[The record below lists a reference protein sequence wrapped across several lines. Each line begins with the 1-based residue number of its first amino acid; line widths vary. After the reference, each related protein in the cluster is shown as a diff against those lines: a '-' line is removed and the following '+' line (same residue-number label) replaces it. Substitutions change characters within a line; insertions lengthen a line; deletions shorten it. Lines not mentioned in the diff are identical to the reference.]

1 MLMTKAIKDTML
13 KNEREG
19 RGLGI
24 RGHVKPVLKL
34 FCSWGAATWL
44 LTELSPEG
52 RAFGLCDLG
61 IGYPELGYVDMREVL
76 KVTGPLGLKIERDT
90 SFRANKTLA
99 EYAAQARD
107 NHRIIA

>member
-1 MLMTKAIKDTML
+1 MLMTKAIKDVML

-34 FCSWGAATWL
+34 FCPWGAATWL
-44 LTELSPEG
+44 LTELSPKG

-76 KVTGPLGLKIERDT
+76 RVTGPLGRKIERDT

-107 NHRIIA
+107 NHRIVA

>member
-1 MLMTKAIKDTML
+1 MLMTKAIKNTML

-19 RGLGI
+19 RRLGMQ
-24 RGHVKPVLKL
+24 GNLKPVLKL
-34 FCSWGAATWL
+34 FCPWSAATWL
-44 LTELSPEG
+44 LTELSPGG

-61 IGYPELGYVDMREVL
+61 LGFPELGYIDMREL
-76 KVTGPLGLKIERDT
+76 ARVTGPFGMKIERDT